1 MPKYDGHLPL
11 SEIRKRLNRRIK
23 VCYGYIEQSL
33 SYGLDHLFQ
42 DRVDEYL
49 KFESKVEDILRVTSV
64 IVEELEISNN
74 LAGLRRLEGRLD
86 YIEDQ
91 FDDLDAQIR
100 GRRRRRRRKPSLF
113 DFFKKSAGGGRESN
127 PNEARGEI
135 NSLSEAYETL
145 GLPPGSSQ
153 REITPTFRNKI
164 RDLHPDVRGG
174 DRSAEP
180 LLRKLIAAY
189 QYLKAEFKVHPAT
202 FSGE

>member
-23 VCYGYIEQSL
+23 IFYGYIEQSL
-33 SYGLDHLFQ
+33 NYGLDHLFE

-49 KFESKVEDILRVTSV
+49 RFESKVEDILRVVGV
-64 IVEELEISNN
+64 IVEELKDANN
-74 LAGLRRLEGRLD
+74 LSGLRRLESRLD

-113 DFFKKSAGGGRESN
+113 DFFKKAAGGSSGN
-127 PNEARGEI
+127 PNEAHGEV
-135 NSLSEAYETL
+135 NSISEAYEIL
-145 GLPPGSSQ
+145 GLAPGSSQ
-153 REITPTFRNKI
+153 REITTTFRTKI
-164 RDLHPDVRGG
+164 MDLHPDARGG

-189 QYLKAEFKVHPAT
+189 QHLKAEFKAHPAT
-202 FSGE
+202 FE

>member
-11 SEIRKRLNRRIK
+11 WQIRKRLSRRVKIF
-23 VCYGYIEQSL
+23 YGYIEQSL
-33 SYGLDHLFQ
+33 NYGLDHIFE

-49 KFESKVEDILRVTSV
+49 SFESKVEDILRVVGV
-64 IVEELEISNN
+64 IVEELEAAND

-113 DFFKKSAGGGRESN
+113 DFFKKAAGGSSGDS
-127 PNEARGEI
+127 NEARGEI
-135 NSLSEAYETL
+135 NSLSEAYEAL
-145 GLPPGSSQ
+145 GLAPGTSQ
-153 REITPTFRNKI
+153 REITTTFRTKI
-164 RDLHPDVRGG
+164 RDLHPDARDG

-180 LLRKLIAAY
+180 LLRKLIEAY
-189 QYLKAEFKVHPAT
+189 QYLKAEFKAHPTA
-202 FSGE
+202 FE

>member
-23 VCYGYIEQSL
+23 IFYGYIEQSL
-33 SYGLDHLFQ
+33 NYGLDHLFE

-49 KFESKVEDILRVTSV
+49 RFESKVEDILRVVSV
-64 IVEELEISNN
+64 IVDELEAANDLS
-74 LAGLRRLEGRLD
+74 GLRRLESRLD

-91 FDDLDAQIR
+91 FDDLDAEIR

-113 DFFKKSAGGGRESN
+113 DFFKKATGGAGDN
-127 PNEARGEI
+127 PDGVRGEI
-135 NSLSEAYETL
+135 NSLSEAYEAL
-145 GLPPGSSQ
+145 GLAPGTSQ
-153 REITPTFRNKI
+153 REITTTFRNKI
-164 RDLHPDVRGG
+164 RDLHPDARGG

-189 QYLKAEFKVHPAT
+189 QYVKAEFKVHPAT
-202 FSGE
+202 FE

>member
-11 SEIRKRLNRRIK
+11 SDIRKRLSRRVKIF
-23 VCYGYIEQSL
+23 YGYIEQSL
-33 SYGLDHLFQ
+33 NYGLDHLFE
-42 DRVDEYL
+42 DRLDEYL
-49 KFESKVEDILRVTSV
+49 RFESKVEDILRVVGVS
-64 IVEELEISNN
+64 VEELDAAND
-74 LAGLRRLEGRLD
+74 LAGLRRLESRLD

-91 FDDLDAQIR
+91 FDDLDTEIR

-113 DFFKKSAGGGRESN
+113 DFFKKAAGGSGSD

-145 GLPPGSSQ
+145 GLAPGTSQ
-153 REITPTFRNKI
+153 REITTTFRTKI
-164 RDLHPDVRGG
+164 MDLHPDARGG

-189 QYLKAEFKVHPAT
+189 QYLKADFKVHPAT
-202 FSGE
+202 FE

>member
-23 VCYGYIEQSL
+23 IFYGYIEQSL
-33 SYGLDHLFQ
+33 NYGLDHLFE

-49 KFESKVEDILRVTSV
+49 RFESKVEDILRVVGV
-64 IVEELEISNN
+64 IVDELKAANDLS
-74 LAGLRRLEGRLD
+74 GLRRLESRLD

-91 FDDLDAQIR
+91 FDDLDTEIR

-113 DFFKKSAGGGRESN
+113 DFFKKATGSAGDD
-127 PNEARGEI
+127 PNGARGEI
-135 NSLSEAYETL
+135 NSLSEAYEVL
-145 GLPPGSSQ
+145 GLAPGTSQ
-153 REITPTFRNKI
+153 REITTTFRNKI
-164 RDLHPDVRGG
+164 RDLHPDARGG

-189 QYLKAEFKVHPAT
+189 QYVKAEFKVHPAT
-202 FSGE
+202 FE

>member
-23 VCYGYIEQSL
+23 IFYGYIEQSL
-33 SYGLDHLFQ
+33 NYGLDHLFQ

-49 KFESKVEDILRVTSV
+49 RFESKVEDILRVIGV
-64 IVEELEISNN
+64 IVDELEAANDLS
-74 LAGLRRLEGRLD
+74 GLRRLESRLD

-91 FDDLDAQIR
+91 FDDLDAHIR

-113 DFFKKSAGGGRESN
+113 DFFKKATGGAGGD

-135 NSLSEAYETL
+135 NSLSEAYEAL
-145 GLPPGSSQ
+145 GLAPGTSQ
-153 REITPTFRNKI
+153 REITTTFRNKI
-164 RDLHPDVRGG
+164 RDLHPDARGG

-202 FSGE
+202 FE

>member
-23 VCYGYIEQSL
+23 IFYGYIEQSL
-33 SYGLDHLFQ
+33 NYGLDHLFE

-49 KFESKVEDILRVTSV
+49 RFESKVEDILRVVGV
-64 IVEELEISNN
+64 IVDELEAANDLS
-74 LAGLRRLEGRLD
+74 GLRRLESRLD

-91 FDDLDAQIR
+91 FDDLDAEIR

-113 DFFKKSAGGGRESN
+113 DFFKKATGGEGDN
-127 PNEARGEI
+127 PDGVRGEI
-135 NSLSEAYETL
+135 NSLPEAYKAL
-145 GLPPGSSQ
+145 GLAPGTSQ
-153 REITPTFRNKI
+153 REITTTFRNRI
-164 RDLHPDVRGG
+164 RDLHPDARGG

-189 QYLKAEFKVHPAT
+189 QYLKAEFKAHPTA
-202 FSGE
+202 FE

>member
-1 MPKYDGHLPL
+1 MPRYDGHLPL
-11 SEIRKRLNRRIK
+11 SEIQKRLNRRIK
-23 VCYGYIEQSL
+23 IFYGYIEQSL
-33 SYGLDHLFQ
+33 NYGLDHLFQ

-49 KFESKVEDILRVTSV
+49 RFESKVEDVLRVVSV
-64 IVEELEISNN
+64 IAEELEAAND

-113 DFFKKSAGGGRESN
+113 DFFKKATGGSGGE
-127 PNEARGEI
+127 PNEARGEV
-135 NSLSEAYETL
+135 NSLSEAYEAL
-145 GLPPGSSQ
+145 GLSPGTSQ
-153 REITPTFRNKI
+153 REITTTFRNKI
-164 RDLHPDVRGG
+164 RDLHPDARGG

-189 QYLKAEFKVHPAT
+189 QYLKAEFKAHPAT
-202 FSGE
+202 FE

>member
-11 SEIRKRLNRRIK
+11 SEIRERLNRRIK
-23 VCYGYIEQSL
+23 IFYGYIEQSL
-33 SYGLDHLFQ
+33 NYGLDHLFQ

-49 KFESKVEDILRVTSV
+49 RFESKVEDILRVIGV
-64 IVEELEISNN
+64 IVDELEAANDLS
-74 LAGLRRLEGRLD
+74 GLRRLESRLD

-91 FDDLDAQIR
+91 FDDLDAHIR

-113 DFFKKSAGGGRESN
+113 DFFKKATGGAGGD

-135 NSLSEAYETL
+135 NSLSEAYEAL
-145 GLPPGSSQ
+145 GLAPGTSQ
-153 REITPTFRNKI
+153 REITTTFRNKI
-164 RDLHPDVRGG
+164 RDLHPDARGG

-202 FSGE
+202 FE

>member
-23 VCYGYIEQSL
+23 IFYGYIEQSL
-33 SYGLDHLFQ
+33 NYGLDHLFQ

-49 KFESKVEDILRVTSV
+49 RFESKVEDILRVIGV
-64 IVEELEISNN
+64 IVDELEAANDLS
-74 LAGLRRLEGRLD
+74 GLRRLESRLD

-91 FDDLDAQIR
+91 FDDLDAHIR
-100 GRRRRRRRKPSLF
+100 GWRRRRRRKPSLF
-113 DFFKKSAGGGRESN
+113 DFFKKATGGAGGD

-135 NSLSEAYETL
+135 NSLSEAYEAL
-145 GLPPGSSQ
+145 GLAPGTSQ
-153 REITPTFRNKI
+153 REITTTFRNKI
-164 RDLHPDVRGG
+164 RDLHPDARGG

-202 FSGE
+202 FE